1 MSYNRSEMIATKT
14 PTVEEFL
21 RSGDNDRS
29 EYAQG
34 EKWEKPL
41 PNKYHADLQLSLGSS
56 LRQYGRESGN
66 GKAFSE
72 WHHRFGPEDDKRI
85 YVPDVAFV
93 CAPRHT
99 RVPVY
104 ADRAS
109 DVMIEIVSPS
119 ESAARLTAKV
129 EFYLQNGARSVWV
142 VDPPTRRI
150 SVYAPGKSMRTFGQ
164 GDTLTD
170 PVLPRFELPLG
181 DVFPEA

>member
-1 MSYNRSEMIATKT
+1 MIATKT
-14 PTVEEFL
+14 PAVEEFL

-41 PNKYHADLQLSLGSS
+41 PNRDHSSLQLYLGSA
-56 LRQYGRESGN
+56 LLQYGRQSGN
-66 GKAFSE
+66 GKPFSE

-93 CAPRHT
+93 RAPRHT
-99 RVPVY
+99 QVPDY

-119 ESAARLTAKV
+119 QSSSRLTAKV
-129 EFYLQNGARSVWV
+129 EFYLQNGAQSVWV
-142 VDPPTRRI
+142 VDPEERRD
-150 SVYAPGKSMRTFGQ
+150 R
-164 GDTLTD
+164 
-170 PVLPRFELPLG
+170 
-181 DVFPEA
+181 

>member
-1 MSYNRSEMIATKT
+1 MQMIATKT
-14 PTVEEFL
+14 PSIEEFL
-21 RSGDNDRS
+21 RTPENERC
-29 EYAQG
+29 EYAHG
-34 EKWEKPL
+34 EQWEKPL
-41 PNKYHADLQLSLGSS
+41 PNSQHSELQGLLAAA
-56 LRQYGRESGN
+56 LVQYGRQSGN
-66 GKAFSE
+66 GKAFPE

-85 YVPDVAFV
+85 YVPDLAFV

-129 EFYLQNGARSVWV
+129 EFYLQNEARSVWV
-142 VDPPTRRI
+142 VDPPTCRI
-150 SVYAPGKSMRTFGQ
+150 DVYAPGKSMRTFGQ

-170 PVLPRFELPLG
+170 AVLPGFELPLC
-181 DVFPEA
+181 DIFPGT

>member
-1 MSYNRSEMIATKT
+1 MIDTKT
-14 PTVEEFL
+14 PAVAEFL
-21 RSGDNDRS
+21 RTPENDRC
-29 EYAQG
+29 EYAHG
-34 EKWEKPL
+34 EQWEKPL
-41 PNKYHADLQLSLGSS
+41 PNTQHAILQGRLASALV
-56 LRQYGRESGN
+56 QYGKNSGN
-66 GKAFSE
+66 GELLSE

-85 YVPDVAFV
+85 YVPDLAFV

-99 RVPVY
+99 RLSDY

-150 SVYAPGKSMRTFGQ
+150 DVYAPGKSMRTFGAV
-164 GDTLTD
+164 DTLTD
-170 PVLPRFELPLG
+170 PVLPGFELPLG
-181 DVFPEA
+181 DIFPGT

>member
-1 MSYNRSEMIATKT
+1 MQMIATKT
-14 PTVEEFL
+14 PSVEEFL
-21 RSGDNDRS
+21 RTPENDRC
-29 EYAQG
+29 EYAHG
-34 EKWEKPL
+34 EQWEKPL
-41 PNKYHADLQLSLGSS
+41 HNRHHAESQALLGSA
-56 LRQYGRESGN
+56 LVQYGRESGN
-66 GKAFSE
+66 GEPFSA

-85 YVPDVAFV
+85 YVPDLAFV

-129 EFYLQNGARSVWV
+129 ESYLHNGARSVWV
-142 VDPPTRRI
+142 VDPPTCRI
-150 SVYAPGKSMRTFGQ
+150 DVYAPGKSMRTFGQ

-170 PVLPRFELPLG
+170 AALPGFELPLG

>member
-1 MSYNRSEMIATKT
+1 MIATKT

-21 RSGDNDRS
+21 RTPENERCD
-29 EYAQG
+29 YAHG
-34 EKWEKPL
+34 EQWEKPL
-41 PNKYHADLQLSLGSS
+41 SNSQHSELQGLLTSALV
-56 LRQYGRESGN
+56 QYGRKGGN
-66 GKAFSE
+66 GKAFPE

-85 YVPDVAFV
+85 YVPDLAFV
-93 CAPRHT
+93 CARRHT
-99 RVPVY
+99 QVTDY

-129 EFYLQNGARSVWV
+129 EFYLQNGAKSVWV

-150 SVYAPGKSMRTFGQ
+150 DAYAPGKSLRTFGP

-170 PVLPRFELPLG
+170 PVLPGFELPLG
-181 DVFPEA
+181 DVFPET